1 MSSSSSA
8 QNPSPSSSL
17 STPAALWRLKPFVK
31 PVIWRLAG
39 GAASALAA
47 ALIALMIPIVLEQII
62 GGPVQSGALDA
73 IIWGALAVFALGL
86 GEALMVWLRRQFVL
100 FPATQVEYRMRTE
113 LYSRLQT
120 LPVAFHDRW

>member
-1 MSSSSSA
+1 V
-8 QNPSPSSSL
+8 L
-17 STPAALWRLKPFVK
+17 KKPFVK

-73 IIWGALAVFALGL
+73 IGPV
-86 GEALMVWLRRQFVL
+86 
-100 FPATQVEYRMRTE
+100 
-113 LYSRLQT
+113 RLQS
-120 LPVAFHDRW
+120 